1 MRLSSLFVQGNQSYI
16 DGNGR
21 EMDSASLEQNLKNGM
36 EEIASKQPGQSV
48 TGEVIEKNGSDIL
61 LAIGKNQ
68 MLRAKLDAGIPVEEG
83 QMMTFSIKNA
93 SGAKVI
99 LSPLYANT
107 GNDPN
112 VSKALQMAG
121 IPENALTGKMV
132 QTMMQEGMSIDRDS
146 LSRMLRV
153 VSANPEAN
161 VETVVQLSRLEIPVT
176 ENTLFQMEAY
186 KNLEH
191 QITDGIFEIA
201 DALQNT
207 AAVMINDGDAE
218 GAVSLYREIL
228 SLLSEGES
236 VQPQAEGEAQI
247 SVGLPS
253 EEALP
258 LKEAVRLLNELL
270 NRDVLQADKEIG
282 EENRLLK
289 ESGLQTEEGQELQGQ
304 QQIESRLQTEG
315 QQRAESG
322 LQTEGQQRA
331 ESSIQADGG
340 TPLKTIGV
348 LLERLEKAL
357 LSDEI
362 APHQR
367 ESISRLFSGKEFQQ
381 AIKNEMIKQWLL
393 TPEDV
398 GKEHKAEELYEK
410 LNSQLSRFSQ
420 TLNQSVGA
428 DTSLA
433 KAVSN
438 LSGNIDFMNQMNQ
451 MFTYIQLPLKLQS
464 QEANGELYV
473 YTNKK
478 NLAKKDGEVSALLH
492 LDMEHLGSVDVYVSM
507 KDTKVSTQFR
517 LKDDSALDL
526 IAGHI
531 DLLNERL
538 NKRGYTMNAS
548 FVKKGEEETGSV
560 MEEILK
566 QDKNIS
572 ILSGYSFD
580 ARA

>member
-258 LKEAVRLLNELL
+258 LKE
-270 NRDVLQADKEIG
+270 
-282 EENRLLK
+282 
-289 ESGLQTEEGQELQGQ
+289 SGLQTEEGQELQGQ

-322 LQTEGQQRA
+322 LQTEGQQKA
-331 ESSIQADGG
+331 DSGMQPDGG
-340 TPLKTIGV
+340 TLLKTMEE

-357 LSDEI
+357 FSDEI

-410 LNSQLSRFSQ
+410 LNSQLSRFRQ

-428 DTSLA
+428 DTSLV

>member
-16 DGNGR
+16 DGSGR

-68 MLRAKLDAGIPVEEG
+68 MLRAKLDAGIPVQEG

-161 VETVVQLSRLEIPVT
+161 VETMVQLSRLEIPVT

-207 AAVMINDGDAE
+207 AAVMINDGDGE

-236 VQPQAEGEAQI
+236 VQTQAEGEAQI
-247 SVGLPS
+247 SAALPS

-258 LKEAVRLLNELL
+258 LKENS
-270 NRDVLQADKEIG
+270 
-282 EENRLLK
+282 LLK
-289 ESGLQTEEGQELQGQ
+289 ELGLQTEEGQELQGQ

-315 QQRAESG
+315 QQRADSGLQTEDQQRADSG
-322 LQTEGQQRA
+322 LQTEGQQK
-331 ESSIQADGG
+331 ADSGMQPNGG
-340 TPLKTIGV
+340 TPLKTMEE

-367 ESISRLFSGKEFQQ
+367 ENISRLFSGKEFQQ

>member
-161 VETVVQLSRLEIPVT
+161 VETMVQLSRLEIPVT

-247 SVGLPS
+247 SVGLPL
-253 EEALP
+253 EETLP
-258 LKEAVRLLNELL
+258 LKEAVRLLNEFL
-270 NRDVLQADKEIG
+270 NGDDLQPDKEIE
-282 EENRLLK
+282 EEN
-289 ESGLQTEEGQELQGQ
+289 
-304 QQIESRLQTEG
+304 
-315 QQRAESG
+315 G

-451 MFTYIQLPLKLQS
+451 VFTYIQLPLKLQS

-492 LDMEHLGSVDVYVSM
+492 LDMENLGSVDVYVSM
-507 KDTKVSTQFR
+507 KGTKVSTQFR

-548 FVKKGEEETGSV
+548 FVKKTDEETGSV

>member
-16 DGNGR
+16 DGSGR

-68 MLRAKLDAGIPVEEG
+68 MLRAKLDAGIPVQEG

-236 VQPQAEGEAQI
+236 VQTQAEGEAQI
-247 SVGLPS
+247 SAALPS

-258 LKEAVRLLNELL
+258 LKENS
-270 NRDVLQADKEIG
+270 
-282 EENRLLK
+282 LLK
-289 ESGLQTEEGQELQGQ
+289 ELGLQTEEGQELQGQ

-322 LQTEGQQRA
+322 LQTEGQQKA
-331 ESSIQADGG
+331 DSGMQPDGG
-340 TPLKTIGV
+340 TLLKTMEE

-357 LSDEI
+357 LSDEM

-526 IAGHI
+526 IASHI

>member
-161 VETVVQLSRLEIPVT
+161 VETMVQLSRLEIPVT

-247 SVGLPS
+247 SVGLPL
-253 EEALP
+253 EETLP
-258 LKEAVRLLNELL
+258 LKEAVRLLNEFL
-270 NRDVLQADKEIG
+270 NGDALQPDKEIV
-282 EENRLLK
+282 EENALLR
-289 ESGLQTEEGQELQGQ
+289 ESGLQTEKGQEFLGQ
-304 QQIESRLQTEG
+304 QKI
-315 QQRAESG
+315 ESG
-322 LQTEGQQRA
+322 LQTEGQQKA
-331 ESSIQADGG
+331 DSGMQPDGG
-340 TPLKTIGV
+340 TLLKTMEE

-357 LSDEI
+357 FSDEI

-410 LNSQLSRFSQ
+410 LNSQLSRFRQ

-433 KAVSN
+433 RSVSN

>member
-161 VETVVQLSRLEIPVT
+161 VETMVQLSRLEIPVT
-176 ENTLFQMEAY
+176 ENTLFQMDAY

-247 SVGLPS
+247 SVGLPL
-253 EEALP
+253 EETLP
-258 LKEAVRLLNELL
+258 LKEAVRLLNEFL
-270 NRDVLQADKEIG
+270 NGDALQPDKEIV
-282 EENRLLK
+282 EENALLR
-289 ESGLQTEEGQELQGQ
+289 ESGLQTEKGQEFLGQ
-304 QQIESRLQTEG
+304 QKI
-315 QQRAESG
+315 ESG
-322 LQTEGQQRA
+322 LQTEGQQKA
-331 ESSIQADGG
+331 DSGMQPDGG
-340 TPLKTIGV
+340 TLLKTMEE

-357 LSDEI
+357 FSDEI

-410 LNSQLSRFSQ
+410 LNSQLSRFRQ

-433 KAVSN
+433 RSVSN

>member
-258 LKEAVRLLNELL
+258 LKEAVRLLNEFL
-270 NRDVLQADKEIG
+270 NGDALQPDKEIV
-282 EENRLLK
+282 EENALLR
-289 ESGLQTEEGQELQGQ
+289 ESGLQTEKGQEFLGQ
-304 QQIESRLQTEG
+304 QKI
-315 QQRAESG
+315 ESG

-433 KAVSN
+433 KVVSN

-451 MFTYIQLPLKLQS
+451 VFTYIQLPLKLQS
-464 QEANGELYV
+464 QEANGELYA

>member
-132 QTMMQEGMSIDRDS
+132 QTMMQEGMRIDRDS

-153 VSANPEAN
+153 ISANPEAN
-161 VETVVQLSRLEIPVT
+161 VETMVQLSRLEIPVT

-253 EEALP
+253 EETLP
-258 LKEAVRLLNELL
+258 LKEEAVRLLNEFL
-270 NRDVLQADKEIG
+270 NGDALQPDKEIE
-282 EENRLLK
+282 EEN
-289 ESGLQTEEGQELQGQ
+289 
-304 QQIESRLQTEG
+304 
-315 QQRAESG
+315 G

-357 LSDEI
+357 LADEI

>member
-161 VETVVQLSRLEIPVT
+161 VETMVQLSRLEIPVT

-247 SVGLPS
+247 SVGLPL
-253 EEALP
+253 EETLP
-258 LKEAVRLLNELL
+258 LKEAVRLLNEFL
-270 NRDVLQADKEIG
+270 NGDALQPDKEIV
-282 EENRLLK
+282 EENALLR
-289 ESGLQTEEGQELQGQ
+289 ESGLQTEKGQEFLGQ
-304 QQIESRLQTEG
+304 QKI
-315 QQRAESG
+315 ESG

-433 KAVSN
+433 KVVSN

-451 MFTYIQLPLKLQS
+451 VFTYIQLPLKLQS

>member
-161 VETVVQLSRLEIPVT
+161 VETMVQLSRLEIPVT

-258 LKEAVRLLNELL
+258 LKEAVRLLNEFL
-270 NRDVLQADKEIG
+270 NGDALQPDKEIV
-282 EENRLLK
+282 EENALLR
-289 ESGLQTEEGQELQGQ
+289 ESGLQTEKGQEFLGQ
-304 QQIESRLQTEG
+304 QKI
-315 QQRAESG
+315 ESG

-433 KAVSN
+433 KVVSN

-451 MFTYIQLPLKLQS
+451 VFTYIQLPLKLQS

>member
-258 LKEAVRLLNELL
+258 LKEAVRLLNEFL
-270 NRDVLQADKEIG
+270 NGDALQPDKEIV
-282 EENRLLK
+282 EENALLR
-289 ESGLQTEEGQELQGQ
+289 ESGLQTEKGQEFLGQ
-304 QQIESRLQTEG
+304 QKI
-315 QQRAESG
+315 ESG

-362 APHQR
+362 APYQR

>member
-153 VSANPEAN
+153 VSANPEAK
-161 VETVVQLSRLEIPVT
+161 VETMVQLSRLEIPVT

-258 LKEAVRLLNELL
+258 
-270 NRDVLQADKEIG
+270 
-282 EENRLLK
+282 LK

>member
-161 VETVVQLSRLEIPVT
+161 VETMVQLSRLEIPVT

-258 LKEAVRLLNELL
+258 
-270 NRDVLQADKEIG
+270 
-282 EENRLLK
+282 LK

-410 LNSQLSRFSQ
+410 LNSQLSRFRQ

-433 KAVSN
+433 RAVSN

>member
-258 LKEAVRLLNELL
+258 LKEAVRLLNEFL
-270 NRDVLQADKEIG
+270 NGDALQPDKEIV
-282 EENRLLK
+282 EENALLR
-289 ESGLQTEEGQELQGQ
+289 ESGLQTEKGQEFLGQ
-304 QQIESRLQTEG
+304 QKI
-315 QQRAESG
+315 ESG

-410 LNSQLSRFSQ
+410 LNSQLSRFRQ

-433 KAVSN
+433 RSVSN

>member
-16 DGNGR
+16 DGSGR

-68 MLRAKLDAGIPVEEG
+68 MLRAKLDAGIPVQEG

-236 VQPQAEGEAQI
+236 VQTQAEGEAQI
-247 SVGLPS
+247 SAALPS

-258 LKEAVRLLNELL
+258 LKENS
-270 NRDVLQADKEIG
+270 
-282 EENRLLK
+282 LLK
-289 ESGLQTEEGQELQGQ
+289 ELGLQTEEGQELQGQ

-322 LQTEGQQRA
+322 LQTEGQQKA
-331 ESSIQADGG
+331 DSGMQPDGG
-340 TPLKTIGV
+340 TLLKTMEE

-357 LSDEI
+357 LSDEM

-526 IAGHI
+526 IASHI

-580 ARA
+580 ARV

>member
-161 VETVVQLSRLEIPVT
+161 VETMVQLSRLEIPVT

-247 SVGLPS
+247 SVGLPL
-253 EEALP
+253 EETLP
-258 LKEAVRLLNELL
+258 LKEAVRLLNEFL
-270 NRDVLQADKEIG
+270 NGDALQP
-282 EENRLLK
+282 
-289 ESGLQTEEGQELQGQ
+289 
-304 QQIESRLQTEG
+304 
-315 QQRAESG
+315 
-322 LQTEGQQRA
+322 
-331 ESSIQADGG
+331 DGG
-340 TPLKTIGV
+340 TLLKTMEE

-357 LSDEI
+357 FSDEI

-410 LNSQLSRFSQ
+410 LNSQLSRFRQ

>member
-247 SVGLPS
+247 SVGLPL
-253 EEALP
+253 EETLP
-258 LKEAVRLLNELL
+258 LKEAVRLLNEFL
-270 NRDVLQADKEIG
+270 NGDALQPDKEIV
-282 EENRLLK
+282 EENALLR
-289 ESGLQTEEGQELQGQ
+289 ESGLQTEKGQEFLGQ
-304 QQIESRLQTEG
+304 QKI
-315 QQRAESG
+315 ESG

-451 MFTYIQLPLKLQS
+451 VFTYIQLPLKLQS

>member
-161 VETVVQLSRLEIPVT
+161 VETMVQLSRLEIPVT

-258 LKEAVRLLNELL
+258 LKEAVRLLNEFL
-270 NRDVLQADKEIG
+270 NGDALQPDKEIV
-282 EENRLLK
+282 EENALLR
-289 ESGLQTEEGQELQGQ
+289 ESGLQTEKGQEFLGQ
-304 QQIESRLQTEG
+304 QKI
-315 QQRAESG
+315 ESG

-362 APHQR
+362 APYQR

>member
-161 VETVVQLSRLEIPVT
+161 VETMVQLSRLEIPVT

-258 LKEAVRLLNELL
+258 LKE
-270 NRDVLQADKEIG
+270 
-282 EENRLLK
+282 
-289 ESGLQTEEGQELQGQ
+289 SGLQTEEGQELQGQ

-362 APHQR
+362 APYQR

-410 LNSQLSRFSQ
+410 LNSQLSRFRQ

-433 KAVSN
+433 RAVSN

>member
-258 LKEAVRLLNELL
+258 LKE
-270 NRDVLQADKEIG
+270 
-282 EENRLLK
+282 
-289 ESGLQTEEGQELQGQ
+289 SGLQTEEGQELQGQ

-410 LNSQLSRFSQ
+410 LNSQLSRFRQ

>member
-21 EMDSASLEQNLKNGM
+21 ETDPASLEQNLKNGM

-68 MLRAKLDAGIPVEEG
+68 MLRAKLDAGIPVQEG
-83 QMMTFSIKNA
+83 QLMTFSIKNT

-132 QTMMQEGMSIDRDS
+132 QTMMQEGMRIDRDS

-153 VSANPEAN
+153 ISANPEAN

-191 QITDGIFEIA
+191 RITDGILEIA

-207 AAVMINDGDAE
+207 ASEMISNGDAE
-218 GAVSLYREIL
+218 GAVSLYREAL
-228 SLLSEGES
+228 SLFSEGES
-236 VQPQAEGEAQI
+236 VQPQAEVEAQI

-253 EEALP
+253 EETLP
-258 LKEAVRLLNELL
+258 LKEEAVRLLNEFL
-270 NRDVLQADKEIG
+270 NGDALQPDKEIE
-282 EENRLLK
+282 EEN
-289 ESGLQTEEGQELQGQ
+289 
-304 QQIESRLQTEG
+304 
-315 QQRAESG
+315 G

-357 LSDEI
+357 LADEI

-410 LNSQLSRFSQ
+410 LSSQLSRFSQ

-451 MFTYIQLPLKLQS
+451 VFTYIQLPLKLQS

-517 LKDDSALDL
+517 LKDESALDL
-526 IAGHI
+526 IAAHI

-548 FVKKGEEETGSV
+548 FVKKTDEETGSV

>member
-161 VETVVQLSRLEIPVT
+161 VETMVQLSRLEIPVT

-253 EEALP
+253 EETLP
-258 LKEAVRLLNELL
+258 LKEAVRLLNEFL
-270 NRDVLQADKEIG
+270 NGDALQPDKEIV
-282 EENRLLK
+282 EENALLR
-289 ESGLQTEEGQELQGQ
+289 ESGLQTEKGQEFLGQ
-304 QQIESRLQTEG
+304 QKI
-315 QQRAESG
+315 ESG

-410 LNSQLSRFSQ
+410 LNSQLSRFRQ

>member
-236 VQPQAEGEAQI
+236 VQPQAEGEVQI

-258 LKEAVRLLNELL
+258 
-270 NRDVLQADKEIG
+270 
-282 EENRLLK
+282 LK

-322 LQTEGQQRA
+322 LQTEGQQKA
-331 ESSIQADGG
+331 DSGMQPDGG
-340 TPLKTIGV
+340 TPLKTMEE

-357 LSDEI
+357 FSDEI

-367 ESISRLFSGKEFQQ
+367 ESISRLFPGKEFQQ

-410 LNSQLSRFSQ
+410 LNSQLSRFRQ

>member
-36 EEIASKQPGQSV
+36 EEIASKQQGQSV

-258 LKEAVRLLNELL
+258 LKEAVRLLNEFL
-270 NRDVLQADKEIG
+270 NGDALQPDKEIV
-282 EENRLLK
+282 EENALLR
-289 ESGLQTEEGQELQGQ
+289 ESGLQTEKGQEFLGQ
-304 QQIESRLQTEG
+304 QKI
-315 QQRAESG
+315 ESG

>member
-258 LKEAVRLLNELL
+258 LKEAVRLLNEFL
-270 NRDVLQADKEIG
+270 NGDALQPDKEIV
-282 EENRLLK
+282 EENALLR
-289 ESGLQTEEGQELQGQ
+289 ESGLQTEKGQEFLGQ
-304 QQIESRLQTEG
+304 QKI
-315 QQRAESG
+315 ESG
-322 LQTEGQQRA
+322 LQTEGQQKA
-331 ESSIQADGG
+331 DSGMQPDGG
-340 TPLKTIGV
+340 TLLKTMEE

-357 LSDEI
+357 FSDEI

-410 LNSQLSRFSQ
+410 LNSQLSRFRQ

-433 KAVSN
+433 RAVSN

>member
-16 DGNGR
+16 DGSGR

-48 TGEVIEKNGSDIL
+48 AGEVIEKNGSDIL

-68 MLRAKLDAGIPVEEG
+68 MLRAKLDAGIPVQEG
-83 QMMTFSIKNA
+83 QMMTFSIKNT

-112 VSKALQMAG
+112 VSRALQMAG

-132 QTMMQEGMSIDRDS
+132 QTMMQEGMRIDRDS

-153 VSANPEAN
+153 VSNNPEAN

-207 AAVMINDGDAE
+207 ASEMISNGDAE

-258 LKEAVRLLNELL
+258 LKEAVKLLNELL
-270 NRDVLQADKEIG
+270 NGDALQPDKEIV
-282 EENRLLK
+282 EENALL
-289 ESGLQTEEGQELQGQ
+289 
-304 QQIESRLQTEG
+304 R
-315 QQRAESG
+315 ESG

>member
-247 SVGLPS
+247 SVGLPL
-253 EEALP
+253 EETLP
-258 LKEAVRLLNELL
+258 LKEAVRLLNEFL
-270 NRDVLQADKEIG
+270 NGDALQPDKEIV
-282 EENRLLK
+282 EENALLR
-289 ESGLQTEEGQELQGQ
+289 ESGLQTEKGQEFLGQ
-304 QQIESRLQTEG
+304 QKI
-315 QQRAESG
+315 ESG

-340 TPLKTIGV
+340 TLLKTMEE

-357 LSDEI
+357 FSDEI

-410 LNSQLSRFSQ
+410 LNSQLSRFRQ

>member
-16 DGNGR
+16 DGNGK

-36 EEIASKQPGQSV
+36 KEIASKQPGQSV

-68 MLRAKLDAGIPVEEG
+68 MLRAKLDAGIPVKEG

-191 QITDGIFEIA
+191 QITDGILEIA
-201 DALQNT
+201 DTLQNT
-207 AAVMINDGDAE
+207 ATEMISNGDAK
-218 GAVSLYREIL
+218 GAVSLYREIF

-236 VQPQAEGEAQI
+236 VQPQAEGEVQI
-247 SVGLPS
+247 NVGLPQ
-253 EEALP
+253 EESVP
-258 LKEAVRLLNELL
+258 LKEAVRLLNEIFIGDDFQANVEMREENSLL
-270 NRDVLQADKEIG
+270 N
-282 EENRLLK
+282 
-289 ESGLQTEEGQELQGQ
+289 ESGLQTEERMGTPGQ
-304 QQIESRLQTEG
+304 QK
-315 QQRAESG
+315 AESG
-322 LQTEGQQRA
+322 LQIEGQQKA
-331 ESSIQADGG
+331 ASEMQPDGG
-340 TPLKTIGV
+340 TPLKTMGE

-357 LSDEI
+357 LPDKI

-398 GKEHKAEELYEK
+398 GKEHKAEELYER

-526 IAGHI
+526 IASHI

-548 FVKKGEEETGSV
+548 FAKKGEEETGSV

-580 ARA
+580 VRA

>member
-161 VETVVQLSRLEIPVT
+161 VETMVQLSRLEIPVT

-247 SVGLPS
+247 SVGLPL
-253 EEALP
+253 EETLP
-258 LKEAVRLLNELL
+258 LKEAVRLLNEFL
-270 NRDVLQADKEIG
+270 NGDALQPDKEIV
-282 EENRLLK
+282 EENALLR
-289 ESGLQTEEGQELQGQ
+289 ESGLQTEKGQEFLGQ
-304 QQIESRLQTEG
+304 QKI
-315 QQRAESG
+315 ESG

-362 APHQR
+362 APYQR

-410 LNSQLSRFSQ
+410 LNSQLSRFRQ

>member
-132 QTMMQEGMSIDRDS
+132 QTMMQEGMRIDRDS

-176 ENTLFQMEAY
+176 DNTLFQMEAY

-253 EEALP
+253 EETLP
-258 LKEAVRLLNELL
+258 LKEAVRLLNEFL
-270 NRDVLQADKEIG
+270 NGDALQPDKEIV
-282 EENRLLK
+282 EENALLR
-289 ESGLQTEEGQELQGQ
+289 ESGLQTEKGQEFLGQ
-304 QQIESRLQTEG
+304 QKI
-315 QQRAESG
+315 ESG

-410 LNSQLSRFSQ
+410 LNSQLSRFRQ

-433 KAVSN
+433 KAVFN

>member
-161 VETVVQLSRLEIPVT
+161 VETMVQLSRLEIPVT

-258 LKEAVRLLNELL
+258 LKEAVRLLNEFL
-270 NRDVLQADKEIG
+270 NGDALQPDKEIV
-282 EENRLLK
+282 EENALLR
-289 ESGLQTEEGQELQGQ
+289 ESGLQTEKGQEFLGQ
-304 QQIESRLQTEG
+304 QKI
-315 QQRAESG
+315 ESG

-340 TPLKTIGV
+340 TPLKTMEE

>member
-161 VETVVQLSRLEIPVT
+161 VETMVQLSRLEIPVT

-258 LKEAVRLLNELL
+258 LKEAVRLLNEFL
-270 NRDVLQADKEIG
+270 NGDALQPDKEIV
-282 EENRLLK
+282 EENALLR
-289 ESGLQTEEGQELQGQ
+289 ESGLQTEKGQEFLGQ
-304 QQIESRLQTEG
+304 QKI
-315 QQRAESG
+315 ESG

-362 APHQR
+362 APYQR

-410 LNSQLSRFSQ
+410 LNSQLSRFRQ

>member
-258 LKEAVRLLNELL
+258 LKE
-270 NRDVLQADKEIG
+270 
-282 EENRLLK
+282 
-289 ESGLQTEEGQELQGQ
+289 SGLQTEEGQELQGQ

-322 LQTEGQQRA
+322 LQTEGQQKA
-331 ESSIQADGG
+331 DSGMQPDGG
-340 TPLKTIGV
+340 TPLKTMEE

-357 LSDEI
+357 FSDEI

-410 LNSQLSRFSQ
+410 LNSQLSRFRQ

>member
-258 LKEAVRLLNELL
+258 LKEAVRLLNEFL
-270 NRDVLQADKEIG
+270 NGDALQPDKEIV
-282 EENRLLK
+282 EENALLR
-289 ESGLQTEEGQELQGQ
+289 ESGLQTEKGQEFLGQ
-304 QQIESRLQTEG
+304 QKI
-315 QQRAESG
+315 ESG

-410 LNSQLSRFSQ
+410 LNSQLSRFRQ

-433 KAVSN
+433 RAVSN

>member
-1 MRLSSLFVQGNQSYI
+1 
-16 DGNGR
+16 
-21 EMDSASLEQNLKNGM
+21 
-36 EEIASKQPGQSV
+36 
-48 TGEVIEKNGSDIL
+48 
-61 LAIGKNQ
+61 
-68 MLRAKLDAGIPVEEG
+68 
-83 QMMTFSIKNA
+83 
-93 SGAKVI
+93 
-99 LSPLYANT
+99 
-107 GNDPN
+107 
-112 VSKALQMAG
+112 MAG

-247 SVGLPS
+247 SVGLPL
-253 EEALP
+253 EETLP
-258 LKEAVRLLNELL
+258 LKEAVRLLNEFL
-270 NRDVLQADKEIG
+270 NGDALQPDKEIV
-282 EENRLLK
+282 EENALLR
-289 ESGLQTEEGQELQGQ
+289 ESGLQTEKGQEFLGQ
-304 QQIESRLQTEG
+304 QKI
-315 QQRAESG
+315 ESG

>member
-68 MLRAKLDAGIPVEEG
+68 MLRAKLDAGIPVKEG
-83 QMMTFSIKNA
+83 QMMTFSIKNT

-146 LSRMLRV
+146 LSRMMRV
-153 VSANPEAN
+153 ISANPEAN

-191 QITDGIFEIA
+191 QITDGILEIA
-201 DALQNT
+201 DALQN
-207 AAVMINDGDAE
+207 AASEMISNGNAE
-218 GAVSLYREIL
+218 GAVSLYREFL

-236 VQPQAEGEAQI
+236 VQPQAEGEVQI
-247 SVGLPS
+247 NVGLPYEES
-253 EEALP
+253 EP
-258 LKEAVRLLNELL
+258 LKETVRLLNEFLNGDDVQANIEMREENSLL
-270 NRDVLQADKEIG
+270 N
-282 EENRLLK
+282 
-289 ESGLQTEEGQELQGQ
+289 ESGLQTEEGMGTQEQQKAESGQ
-304 QQIESRLQTEG
+304 QTEG
-315 QQRAESG
+315 QHKADSG
-322 LQTEGQQRA
+322 MQP
-331 ESSIQADGG
+331 DGE
-340 TPLKTIGV
+340 TPLKTMGE

-398 GKEHKAEELYEK
+398 GEEHKAEELYER

-526 IAGHI
+526 IASHI

-548 FVKKGEEETGSV
+548 FVKKEEEETGSV